1 MKKFLILILLLVALP
16 VYAQSTEQI
25 SPSGDSAKPGNE
37 RSTEMQTANPD
48 YQYYGILN
56 RDWKTKDGEFSV
68 SILDGDFTLRT
79 PYDGVLRSRFA
90 VALPADGSSGMPGLV
105 MVALPDRDVRHDGE
119 EFSLQPRDRAVINP
133 DGREVFRL
141 VKFWYGAGTLH
152 ADLVWLA
159 ENRRLELDFVQGK
172 VEAEKLPEGVDAW
185 KCRSCGRV
193 NKGGKFCPECGDRRV

>member
-1 MKKFLILILLLVALP
+1 MKKFLILILLLVTLP
-16 VYAQSTEQI
+16 VYAQSTERI
-25 SPSGDSAKPGNE
+25 SPTGDSAKPGNE

-56 RDWKTKDGEFSV
+56 HDWKTKDGEFSV
-68 SILDGDFTLRT
+68 TVLDGSFTLRT
-79 PYDGVLRSRFA
+79 PYGGELQSRFA
-90 VALPADGSSGMPGLV
+90 VALPSDASSGMRGPV
-105 MVALPDRDVRHDGE
+105 MVALPDRLVVHDGE
-119 EFSLQPRDRAVINP
+119 EFALLPRDRAVCNP
-133 DGREVFRL
+133 DGNEVFRL

-193 NKGGKFCPECGDRRV
+193 NKGGKFCPECGDRRP